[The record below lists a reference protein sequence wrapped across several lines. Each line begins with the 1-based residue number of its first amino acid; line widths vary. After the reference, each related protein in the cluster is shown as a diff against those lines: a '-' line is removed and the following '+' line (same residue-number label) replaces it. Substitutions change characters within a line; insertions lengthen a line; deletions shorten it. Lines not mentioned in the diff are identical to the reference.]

1 MAEQKVN
8 GVKGDRSMSRGFI
21 AQYAAEAALQTS
33 GVVRLAPGV
42 ASLFR
47 RAIGLREEGAG
58 VQVFFDSETENAISL
73 TVYPVVAFGLI
84 VPEVA
89 WAIQEN
95 VKADVERYTDLIV
108 ETVNVH
114 VMDIAA
120 PLSGKEGEKKEHA

>member
-21 AQYAAEAALQTS
+21 AQYAAEAALQTP